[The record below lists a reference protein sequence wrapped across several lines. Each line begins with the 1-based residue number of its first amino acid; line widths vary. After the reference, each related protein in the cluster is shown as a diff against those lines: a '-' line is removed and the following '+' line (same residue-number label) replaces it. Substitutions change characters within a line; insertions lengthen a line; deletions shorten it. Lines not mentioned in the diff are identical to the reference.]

1 MPTEPQEPD
10 VSELI
15 AEGETADKS
24 PQELI
29 DEIHSAAESEAGVSD
44 ELAYGRVGARF
55 DRKSPFF
62 VGLTGA
68 LGVAV
73 VFAVGSVILAMGQV
87 LVLIALAI
95 TIAVGLDPAVVFLV
109 RRGLPRG
116 FAVTAVLVLA
126 LAVFAGF
133 LALAIPVLVN
143 QATTLANELPG
154 YLHSLNNK
162 ATFLGKLNERYHVVK
177 AIQKLLD
184 KGGSSAIAG
193 GVLGFG
199 KVVLDLVG
207 AVVVVLVLSIYLLA
221 DLPRVK
227 RGLYQLAPRSRRP
240 RMVLLTDEIMTRIG
254 GYVLGNLLTSFIAGF
269 GTWAWAMIF
278 GIPYAFLLGF
288 LVALLDLI
296 PVVGSTVGGII
307 VALIA
312 LTISLPTAIATGAF
326 YLVYRFAED
335 YLLTPKVMARTVQVP
350 GLVTVIATL
359 IGGTLLGIVG
369 ALIAIP
375 IAAAL
380 KLLVEQTAIPHLD
393 RS

>member
-1 MPTEPQEPD
+1 
-10 VSELI
+10 
-15 AEGETADKS
+15 
-24 PQELI
+24 
-29 DEIHSAAESEAGVSD
+29 
-44 ELAYGRVGARF
+44 
-55 DRKSPFF
+55 
-62 VGLTGA
+62 
-68 LGVAV
+68 
-73 VFAVGSVILAMGQV
+73 
-87 LVLIALAI
+87 
-95 TIAVGLDPAVVFLV
+95 
-109 RRGLPRG
+109 
-116 FAVTAVLVLA
+116 
-126 LAVFAGF
+126 
-133 LALAIPVLVN
+133 
-143 QATTLANELPG
+143 
-154 YLHSLNNK
+154 
-162 ATFLGKLNERYHVVK
+162 
-177 AIQKLLD
+177 
-184 KGGSSAIAG
+184 
-193 GVLGFG
+193 
-199 KVVLDLVG
+199 
-207 AVVVVLVLSIYLLA
+207 VLVLSIYLLA